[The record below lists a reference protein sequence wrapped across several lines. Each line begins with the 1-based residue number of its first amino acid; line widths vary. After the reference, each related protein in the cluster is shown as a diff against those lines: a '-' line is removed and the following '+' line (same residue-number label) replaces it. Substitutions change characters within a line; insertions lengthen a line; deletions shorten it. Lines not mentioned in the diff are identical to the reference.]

1 MNIPEPSRPLPSLGV
16 STDQGLLQWLSSVDH
31 KMIGI
36 MYLLVSLL
44 FFLIGGVLALLM
56 RVQLALPLLHFLGPE
71 TYNQFFTMH
80 GTTMI
85 FFVAMPAVFGFS
97 VYFVPLM
104 IGANEMAF
112 PRLNAFGLWLTL
124 FGGLLLYFSFLA
136 GGAPDAGWFNYAPLN
151 ENNYSIGPGIDYYA
165 MGLLISGIGSVVT
178 SINLIVTI
186 LNYRVKGMALN
197 KLPLFVWMVLVNSFL
212 LLAAFP
218 SLNAALAMLLLD
230 RQFNAHFFNSGHGG
244 SALLWQHLFWIFGH
258 PEVYILILPPFG
270 ILSEVFQVFSRKAI
284 FGYPFVAASSVAIAL
299 LAFGVWAHHMF
310 AVGLGNTVD
319 SFFSAS
325 SMLIGIPTGVK
336 IFNWLATMYGGK
348 IRFTVSMLFAIAF
361 LVEFTI
367 GGLSG
372 IAFSIVPIDWQLT
385 DTYYVVAHIHYVFIG
400 GTVFGLLAGLFYWF
414 PKMTGR
420 LPDERLGKWFF
431 WLFVIGFNLTF
442 LVQHALGMMGMP
454 RRVYTYPA
462 LPGYG
467 VLNFIST
474 AGAFLMGA
482 SVLLLV
488 YIIHR
493 GLLKGKT
500 AGADPWN
507 AYTLEWAT
515 TSPPALKNFD
525 ILPAVTG
532 RRPFWDMKQ
541 AAHSVQYGTGVIPM
555 QVNQPDNKMMIKLVV
570 GTEAMFF
577 LCLIIAFVYMAFQS
591 GFEPHELNELDIRTT
606 GVYTLLL
613 IASSMTLLF
622 AERCFKKDNMRGH
635 KSWLFIT
642 LLLGATFLF
651 GQGREYLRLIREN
664 ITLSGSVFGS
674 SFFTLTGF
682 HGLHVF
688 IGLIILSII
697 LLLAFLRDDR
707 RPGVRSSGGA
717 PGVSRSGRALGVAAI
732 YWHFVDIVWIVV
744 FTVVYVL
751 PKFSSI

>member
-1 MNIPEPSRPLPSLGV
+1 V
-16 STDQGLLQWLSSVDH
+16 
-31 KMIGI
+31 
-36 MYLLVSLL
+36 
-44 FFLIGGVLALLM
+44 
-56 RVQLALPLLHFLGPE
+56 
-71 TYNQFFTMH
+71 
-80 GTTMI
+80 
-85 FFVAMPAVFGFS
+85 
-97 VYFVPLM
+97 
-104 IGANEMAF
+104 
-112 PRLNAFGLWLTL
+112 
-124 FGGLLLYFSFLA
+124 
-136 GGAPDAGWFNYAPLN
+136 
-151 ENNYSIGPGIDYYA
+151 
-165 MGLLISGIGSVVT
+165 
-178 SINLIVTI
+178 NLIVTI
-186 LNYRVKGMALN
+186 LNYRLKGMTLN

-230 RQFNAHFFNSGHGG
+230 RQFNAHFFNTDHGG

-270 ILSEVFQVFSRKAI
+270 ILSEVFQVFSRKPI

-310 AVGLGNTVD
+310 AVGLGNNVD

-361 LVEFTI
+361 LIEFTI

-400 GTVFGLLAGLFYWF
+400 GTIFGLLAGLFYWF
-414 PKMTGR
+414 PKMTGKM
-420 LPDERLGKWFF
+420 LEEKLGRWFF

-442 LVQHALGMMGMP
+442 LVQHALGMLGMP

-462 LPGYG
+462 LPGYAI
-467 VLNFIST
+467 LNFIST
-474 AGAFLMGA
+474 TGAFLMGA

-488 YIIHR
+488 YIIR
-493 GLLKGKT
+493 NALKKGRP
-500 AGADPWN
+500 AGADPWD

-515 TSPPALKNFD
+515 SSPPALKNFD
-525 ILPAVTG
+525 MLPAVNG
-532 RRPFWDMKQ
+532 RRPFRDMKQ
-541 AAHSVQYGTGVIPM
+541 AVRALPGDGTPIRSHKEGRSM
-555 QVNQPDNKMMIKLVV
+555 QASQPDNKIMIKLVV

-577 LCLIIAFVYMAFQS
+577 ICLIMAFIYMAFHS
-591 GFEPHELNELDIRTT
+591 GFEPHELNKLDIRTT

-613 IASSMTLLF
+613 IASSVTLLF
-622 AERCFKKDNMRGH
+622 AESCLKKEKRRGV
-635 KSWLFIT
+635 KGWLFIT

-651 GQGREYLRLIREN
+651 GQGKEYLRLIRGN
-664 ITLSGSVFGS
+664 VTLSGSVFGT

-682 HGLHVF
+682 HGLHVL
-688 IGLIILSII
+688 IGLIILSVI
-697 LLLAFLRDDR
+697 LLLTFLRDR
-707 RPGVRSSGGA
+707 RPPDGATPGQKPGPPDAPTAGDKPGTAAGSGGA
-717 PGVSRSGRALGVAAI
+717 LGTAAI

-751 PKFSSI
+751 PKFTHI